1 MQKKKTTLP
10 RKIIK
15 IFLFLSLLAAIIG
28 GGYWYFRD
36 IRTIT
41 VKTKT
46 IARGLFLYTV
56 TSTSSGTLKADRI
69 AKVASRIN
77 GRAVRIN
84 FSEWNRV
91 KEGEELIVLEP
102 EEATAN
108 TKMAE
113 ANLTL
118 AKVRYEQAKAVY
130 ELEKKLVD
138 SRVSETEATLKEAAS
153 ALRRTKDMMKQGIY
167 SSQQLDS
174 ATKNFDVAKAACDSA
189 VANRETIA
197 LKEKEMLAAKAEIQQ
212 MEEALKIAL
221 IQRNYLS
228 ILAPFDGIVSLKSVE
243 VGEMALPG
251 EPLLEILDDKSI
263 YIHAPIDE
271 ADLYKIQLGQEV
283 KISIDAYPNKKFIGK
298 LYEIS
303 PIISQEKQEG
313 RTVSVKVSL
322 DSQGEVLRSGMSC
335 DVEIL
340 VDQIPGAL
348 LVPTNLLMGRDD
360 TKYVFVVEN
369 DIVKK
374 RVLSL
379 GLSNWDYTVVTK
391 GIEEGKEIISS
402 IDILNL
408 KEGSRVTVEKEK
420 M

>member
-28 GGYWYFRD
+28 GGYWYFQD
-36 IRTIT
+36 LRTIT

-243 VGEMALPG
+243 VGEMVLPG